1 VSGDR
6 TRIDGADP
14 SATSSELART
24 PDRREV
30 GVDPARASREFLE
43 KVPRDFAR
51 AHTLL
56 SQGSSDDTTS
66 VERLAVAATT
76 PAGAIFNVGV
86 RLERRVEAEILD
98 AEAIVRAIDVA
109 YARRPSQSD
118 SWATRASVDEMGFAM
133 PSLDD
138 LLLEADQDLL
148 RTQGKSRVVQLVD
161 ALLFDAVGR
170 NASDIHVQPTDDET
184 LVRYRVDG
192 ALATIRTIPKSLTA
206 AVLGRIKVMGRL
218 DVAER
223 RLPQDGRATVTIGSG
238 KSDATRSIDLRIGIF
253 PTSYGERAVLRILD
267 SSRRLTDLEGLGM
280 PSVMLGP
287 FLQAA
292 NRADGLVLVTGPT
305 GSGKT
310 TTLYSTLSRIASP
323 DLNVMTI
330 EDPIEYDLASAG
342 LSVSQSQVNT
352 KKGVTFASGLRH
364 LLRQDPDVI
373 LVGEIRDAETARMAI
388 QSSLTGHLVF
398 ATLHTNDA
406 PSAVTRLVDLGVEPF
421 LVSASLAAV
430 LAQRLLRQVH
440 VACGGAGCSDCLS
453 TGFLGRIGA
462 FELMEIDEE
471 LRSLIARN
479 APLGE
484 LRSIAR
490 AKGMKTLREEGV
502 RMVREGVTTQVELE
516 RVIQGG
522 ES

>member
-1 VSGDR
+1 
-6 TRIDGADP
+6 
-14 SATSSELART
+14 
-24 PDRREV
+24 
-30 GVDPARASREFLE
+30 LE
-43 KVPRDFAR
+43 RVPRDFSR

-56 SQGSSDDTTS
+56 SQGAANDDPS
-66 VERLAVAATT
+66 AERLAVAATSS
-76 PAGAIFNVGV
+76 PSAIFNVGV
-86 RLERRVEAEILD
+86 RLNRRVEGEVHE
-98 AEAIVRAIDVA
+98 AEAIVRAIDAA
-109 YARRPSQSD
+109 YARRHSQAASPSAPVPLD
-118 SWATRASVDEMGFAM
+118 DVGEALL
-133 PSLDD
+133 SLDD
-138 LLLEADQDLL
+138 LLREADQDLL

-238 KSDATRSIDLRIGIF
+238 DSDKKRSIDLRIGVF

-280 PSVMLGP
+280 PATVMEP

-330 EDPIEYDLASAG
+330 EDPIEYDLAASG

-406 PSAVTRLVDLGVEPF
+406 PSAVTRLIDLGVEPF
-421 LVSASLAAV
+421 LVSASLASV
-430 LAQRLLRQVH
+430 LAQRLLRRIH
-440 VACGGAGCSDCLS
+440 SSCGGSGCEACLA

-462 FELMEIDEE
+462 FELMEIDES

-484 LRSIAR
+484 IRNAAR
-490 AKGMKTLREEGV
+490 AKGMKTLREEGE
-502 RMVREGVTTQVELE
+502 RMVGEGVTTPVELE
-516 RVIQGG
+516 RVIQGS

>member
-1 VSGDR
+1 MG
-6 TRIDGADP
+6 I
-14 SATSSELART
+14 
-24 PDRREV
+24 PDRPNV
-30 GVDPARASREFLE
+30 DVDPARASREFLE

-51 AHTLL
+51 AHALL
-56 SQGSSDDTTS
+56 SQGMSDDAAG
-66 VERLAVAATT
+66 VERLAVATT
-76 PAGAIFNVGV
+76 TQPGAIFNVGV
-86 RLERRVEAEILD
+86 RLERRVETEVRD
-98 AEAIVRAIDVA
+98 AEAIVRAIDAA
-109 YARRPSQSD
+109 YVRRRSQAD
-118 SWATRASVDEMGFAM
+118 AWATHE
-133 PSLDD
+133 SLDD
-138 LLLEADQDLL
+138 AGVAMPCFDDLLREADQDLL
-148 RTQGKSRVVQLVD
+148 RTQGKGRVVQLVD

-192 ALATIRTIPKSLTA
+192 ALATIRTVPKSLTA

-238 KSDATRSIDLRIGIF
+238 KSGATRSIDLRIGIF

-280 PSVMLGP
+280 PPSVLAP

-330 EDPIEYDLASAG
+330 EDPIEYDLAGAG

-352 KKGVTFASGLRH
+352 KKGVTFSSGLRH

-373 LVGEIRDAETARMAI
+373 LVGEIRDAETAGMAI

-406 PSAVTRLVDLGVEPF
+406 PSAVTRLIDLGVEPY
-421 LVSASLAAV
+421 LLSASLAAV

-440 VACGGAGCSDCLS
+440 VDCSGAGCSDCLS
-453 TGFLGRIGA
+453 TGFLGRLGA
-462 FELMEIDEE
+462 FELMKIDEE
-471 LRSLIARN
+471 LKSLIARN

-484 LRSIAR
+484 LRGVAR
-490 AKGMKTLREEGV
+490 AKGMKTLREEGE

-516 RVIQGG
+516 RVIQGS

>member
-1 VSGDR
+1 
-6 TRIDGADP
+6 
-14 SATSSELART
+14 
-24 PDRREV
+24 
-30 GVDPARASREFLE
+30 
-43 KVPRDFAR
+43 
-51 AHTLL
+51 
-56 SQGSSDDTTS
+56 
-66 VERLAVAATT
+66 
-76 PAGAIFNVGV
+76 
-86 RLERRVEAEILD
+86 
-98 AEAIVRAIDVA
+98 
-109 YARRPSQSD
+109 
-118 SWATRASVDEMGFAM
+118 M
-133 PSLDD
+133 
-138 LLLEADQDLL
+138 
-148 RTQGKSRVVQLVD
+148 
-161 ALLFDAVGR
+161 
-170 NASDIHVQPTDDET
+170 
-184 LVRYRVDG
+184 
-192 ALATIRTIPKSLTA
+192 
-206 AVLGRIKVMGRL
+206 
-218 DVAER
+218 
-223 RLPQDGRATVTIGSG
+223 TIGSG
-238 KSDATRSIDLRIGIF
+238 RSDATRSIDLRIGIF

-280 PSVMLGP
+280 PAAMLGP

-440 VACGGAGCSDCLS
+440 VDCGGAGCSDCLS
-453 TGFLGRIGA
+453 TGFLGRLGA
-462 FELMEIDEE
+462 FELMEIDDL

-479 APLGE
+479 ADLAE
-484 LRSIAR
+484 LRRAAR
-490 AKGMKTLREEGV
+490 ANGMKTLREEGE
-502 RMVREGVTTQVELE
+502 RMVREGATTQVELE
-516 RVIQGG
+516 RVIQGS

>member
-1 VSGDR
+1 MSGEA
-6 TRIDGADP
+6 TRIDGAGLSP
-14 SATSSELART
+14 FATAASSAGS
-24 PDRREV
+24 PDRPEI
-30 GVDPARASREFLE
+30 GVDPTQASREFLE

-51 AHTLL
+51 THALL
-56 SQGSSDDTTS
+56 SQGTRDDARTL
-66 VERLAVAATT
+66 ERLAVATATSLS
-76 PAGAIFNVGV
+76 AIFNVGV
-86 RLERRVEAEILD
+86 RLDRQVKAEVHD
-98 AEAIVRAIDVA
+98 AETIVRAIDAA
-109 YARRPSQSD
+109 YARRPSHVV
-118 SWATRASVDEMGFAM
+118 TPTSVDESGDAP

-138 LLLEADQDLL
+138 LLHEADQDLL

-170 NASDIHVQPTDDET
+170 NASDIHVQPTDDKA

-238 KSDATRSIDLRIGIF
+238 RADATRSIDLRIGVF

-280 PSVMLGP
+280 PTAMMGP
-287 FLQAA
+287 FLRAA

-310 TTLYSTLSRIASP
+310 TTLYSSLSRIASP

-430 LAQRLLRQVH
+430 LAQRLLRRIH
-440 VACGGAGCSDCLS
+440 AECRGAGCSGCLS
-453 TGFLGRIGA
+453 TGFLGRLGA

-471 LRSLIARN
+471 IRSLIARN

-490 AKGMKTLREEGV
+490 AKGMKTLREEGE
-502 RMVREGVTTQVELE
+502 RMVREGLTTQVELE
-516 RVIQGG
+516 RVIQGS

>member
-1 VSGDR
+1 VSGE
-6 TRIDGADP
+6 TTSGAAAAVQAP
-14 SATSSELART
+14 AF
-24 PDRREV
+24 
-30 GVDPARASREFLE
+30 GIDPALASADFLT

-51 AHTLL
+51 AHALF
-56 SQGSSDDTTS
+56 SQGILDGAERLLVSATTS
-66 VERLAVAATT
+66 KAA
-76 PAGAIFNVGV
+76 IYNVGV
-86 RLERRVEAEILD
+86 RLGRPVTTDLGN
-98 AEAIVRAIDVA
+98 AEAIVRAVDVA
-109 YARRPSQSD
+109 FAKHPHH
-118 SWATRASVDEMGFAM
+118 APTAASEADTSADGL
-133 PSLDD
+133 PSLDEV
-138 LLLEADQDLL
+138 LREADQDLL
-148 RTQGKSRVVQLVD
+148 RIQGKSRVVKLVD
-161 ALLFDAVGR
+161 ALLFDAVVR

-192 ALATIRTIPKSLTA
+192 ALATIRTIPKALTA

-238 KSDATRSIDLRIGIF
+238 RTRAIDLRIGVF

-280 PSVMLGP
+280 PPSVLSP
-287 FLQAA
+287 FVRAA

-330 EDPIEYDLASAG
+330 EDPIEYDLAGAG
-342 LSVSQSQVNT
+342 LSVSQSQVNA
-352 KKGVTFASGLRH
+352 KKGVTFATGLRH

-373 LVGEIRDAETARMAI
+373 LVGEIRDAETAGMAI

-406 PSAVTRLVDLGVEPF
+406 PSAVTRLVDLGVEPY

-430 LAQRLLRQVH
+430 LAQRLLRVVH
-440 VACGGAGCSDCLS
+440 PDCRGKGCAACIQ
-453 TGFLGRIGA
+453 TGFLGRLGVY
-462 FELMEIDEE
+462 ELMEVDDTI
-471 LRSLIARN
+471 RSLIARR
-479 APLGE
+479 ADLTE
-484 LRSIAR
+484 LRQAAR
-490 AKGMKTLREEGV
+490 DKGMKTLREEGERRV
-502 RMVREGVTTQVELE
+502 AEGITTAVELE
-516 RVIQGG
+516 RVIQAEEGG
-522 ES
+522 DP